1 MLTCQKELFSLND
14 ESTYINCAYMSPLLK
29 SVEEAGIDGIKRKRI
44 PANTTPADFF
54 AETEILREKYAQ
66 LINVK
71 DPKRIVVIPSVS
83 YGISTVAKNVRL
95 KKGQKVLVLSE
106 QFPSNYYPWK
116 RLCDEQEGVLEI
128 IDAPKSASRGEAWNE
143 KILNAIN
150 ESVAVLAMAH
160 VHWADGTLYDLEAI
174 RKKCTSVGALLI
186 IDGTQSVGALPF
198 DVEKIQPDALI
209 CAGYKWLLGPYSIG
223 LAYYGKAFD
232 NGIPLEENWINR
244 YESENFA
251 GLVNYNDQYQPGSLR
266 YEVGEHSNFILVPMM
281 LTAIQQ
287 LNNWGVANIQAYC
300 KDLFA
305 KANDQLINYGY
316 TIEDPKY
323 RSSHLF
329 GIRNSDASKLENVKF
344 ALQENKISVS
354 VRGDA
359 IRVAPHIYNDKA
371 DVEKFVSIL
380 TKH

>member
-1 MLTCQKELFSLND
+1 
-14 ESTYINCAYMSPLLK
+14 MSPLLK
-29 SVEEAGIDGIKRKRI
+29 SVEQAGIDGIKRKRI
-44 PANTTPADFF
+44 PVNTTPSDFF
-54 AETEILREKYAQ
+54 TETEILREKYAQ

-71 DPKRIVVIPSVS
+71 DPKRIVIIPSVS

-128 IDAPKSASRGEAWNE
+128 VEAPKSASRGEAWNE
-143 KILNAIN
+143 KILNAID
-150 ESVAVLAMAH
+150 ESVAVVAMAH

-223 LAYYGKAFD
+223 LAYYGKVFD

-244 YESENFA
+244 DDSEDFA
-251 GLVNYNDQYQPGSLR
+251 GLVNYNDDYQPGSLR

-287 LNNWGVANIQAYC
+287 LNSWGAANIQAYC

-305 KANDQLINYGY
+305 AANDQLIDYGY

-329 GIRNSDASKLENVKF
+329 GIRNSDASKLEMVKL
-344 ALQENKISVS
+344 ALQEKKISVS

-371 DVEKFVSIL
+371 DVEKFVRIL
-380 TKH
+380 TKY

>member
-44 PANTTPADFF
+44 PANTTPSDFF

-71 DPKRIVVIPSVS
+71 DPKRIVIIPSVS

-244 YESENFA
+244 HESENFA
-251 GLVNYNDQYQPGSLR
+251 GLINYNDHYQTGSLR

-281 LTAIQQ
+281 LTAIKQI
-287 LNNWGVANIQAYC
+287 NSWGIANIQSYC
-300 KDLFA
+300 RDLFTD
-305 KANDQLINYGY
+305 ANDQLIDYGY

-329 GIRNSDASKLENVKF
+329 GIRNSDVSKLEKVKLS
-344 ALQENKISVS
+344 LQENNVSVS

-359 IRVAPHIYNDKA
+359 IRVAPHLYNDKA
-371 DVEKFVSIL
+371 DVEKFVTIL
-380 TKH
+380 TNH